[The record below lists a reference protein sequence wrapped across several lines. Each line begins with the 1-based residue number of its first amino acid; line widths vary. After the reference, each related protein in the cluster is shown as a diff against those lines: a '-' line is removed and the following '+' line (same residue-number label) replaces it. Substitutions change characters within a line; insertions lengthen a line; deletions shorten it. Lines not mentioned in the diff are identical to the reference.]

1 MNQTEGAKL
10 IQYIKIM
17 IHTMKR
23 PELIQM
29 KKDDP
34 IEFKRFMLEN
44 FIQLRDKSLTLFE
57 MVLDKGENFD
67 LPRFAKMMNLRDQ
80 VFENQS
86 TTYEEAS
93 KKAVSALKNFATF
106 ALTIIYSAK
115 FICCS
120 FPWFWAIEGS
130 GRMMI

>member
-44 FIQLRDKSLTLFE
+44 FTQLRDKSLTLFE

-80 VFENQS
+80 VFENKS

-93 KKAVSALKNFATF
+93 KKLGQEYFDEFVKPNLHKAKTKKEQAKENKN
-106 ALTIIYSAK
+106 K
-115 FICCS
+115 K
-120 FPWFWAIEGS
+120 
-130 GRMMI
+130 